1 MLKMEIGI
9 GVGKLRRALVLAG
22 FRENAF
28 FLCIIR
34 RCCPMHNEREKSQAA
49 DGLETWNHAQI

>member
-1 MLKMEIGI
+1 MESGVA
-9 GVGKLRRALVLAG
+9 VGKFRRALILAG

-28 FLCIIR
+28 FLGIIR
-34 RCCPMHNEREKSQAA
+34 RCCPVHNERERSQAA